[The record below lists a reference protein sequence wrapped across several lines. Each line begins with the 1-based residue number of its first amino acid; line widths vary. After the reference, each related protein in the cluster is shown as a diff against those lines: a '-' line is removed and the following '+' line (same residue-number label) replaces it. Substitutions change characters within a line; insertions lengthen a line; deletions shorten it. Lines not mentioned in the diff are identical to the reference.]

1 MTDAVQ
7 NVSAGDPV
15 DETSPTKVSKVEVI
29 KREGHQLRGQIAA
42 ELASDAT
49 RFTEDSVQLLKFHG
63 MYQQDDRDERAARRQ
78 EGLDRAYSM
87 MIRARIPGGIL
98 SADQYLAFDRLAD
111 EYGNGTMRITTR
123 QTFQLHG
130 ILKGDI
136 KQTLRSL
143 NDALVTTLG
152 GCGDQVR
159 NILMCPAPR
168 ADGLHDQLRPYLLAL
183 VDALSAKTRAYHEIW
198 LDGERVESPPPG
210 QEEPFYGATYLPR
223 KFKLALAIEGD
234 NCVDVYANDLGIVAH
249 HDNGKLT
256 GFTLLVGGGM
266 GRTAGKEDTYPRLAT
281 PIARIEPA
289 ELVEVAIAVVGI
301 QRDFGNRSERRYS
314 RFKYLLDERGV
325 DWFCEELHRR
335 LGRVLAPAGNLAWGE
350 TSDHLGWHSSGG
362 GQYYFGIHVQNG
374 RLQDTPGKRLKS
386 VLRELVATWHPTVRM
401 TCEQNIL
408 LTDLS
413 EQAYD
418 HISRAL
424 AQSGVK
430 RVEEISAT
438 VRHAMACV
446 ALPTCGLALAESER
460 ALPAVLA
467 EVEQIVDQLGL
478 SQEVFSIRMTGCANG
493 CARPYI
499 GDVGFVGRSPGL
511 YDIFLGG
518 DFTGSRLN
526 ARYQELVPIAEL
538 ATRIHGLL
546 LVFKRERV
554 QGERFGDFCQRVGF
568 EYLRGATGVPV

>member
-1 MTDAVQ
+1 MTDGSQDGNALGPAV
-7 NVSAGDPV
+7 G
-15 DETSPTKVSKVEVI
+15 TLLTKVSKVEVI
-29 KREGHQLRGQIAA
+29 KREGNQLRGQIAA

-49 RFTEDSVQLLKFHG
+49 HFTEDSVQLLKFHG
-63 MYQQDDRDERAARRQ
+63 MYQQDDRDERAVRKQA
-78 EGLDRAYSM
+78 GLERAYSM

-111 EYGNGTMRITTR
+111 DYGNGTMRITTR

-136 KQTLRSL
+136 QQTLRTL
-143 NDALVTTLG
+143 NHVLVTTLG

-168 ADGLHDQLRPYLLAL
+168 ADGLHDQLRPYLMAL
-183 VDALSAKTRAYHEIW
+183 VDALSAKSRAYHEIW
-198 LDGERVESPPPG
+198 LDGERAPSPDE

-234 NCVDVYANDLGIVAH
+234 NCVDVYANDLGMVAH
-249 HDNGKLT
+249 HQNGQLT
-256 GFTLLVGGGM
+256 GFTLMVGGGM

-289 ELVEVAIAVVGI
+289 ELVEVALAIVGI
-301 QRDFGNRSERRYS
+301 QRDYGNRSERRYS
-314 RFKYLLDERGV
+314 RFKYLLDERGI
-325 DWFCEELHRR
+325 DWFCKELYGR
-335 LGRVLAPAGNLAWGE
+335 LGRVLAPAGPLSWAE
-350 TSDHLGWHSSGG
+350 TSDHLGWHRVGG
-362 GQYYFGIHVQNG
+362 GQDYLGIHVQNG
-374 RLQDTPGKRLKS
+374 RVQDTAGTRLKS
-386 VLRELVATWHPTVRM
+386 VLRELVSTWRPTVRM
-401 TCEQNIL
+401 TCDQNIL
-408 LTDLS
+408 LSGLS
-413 EQAYD
+413 ETAYD
-418 HISRAL
+418 QISRAL
-424 AQSGVK
+424 AQSGI
-430 RVEEISAT
+430 RRAEEISTT

-467 EVEQIVDQLGL
+467 EVEQIVDRLGL

-526 ARYQELVPIAEL
+526 ARYEELVPIGKL
-538 ATRIHGLL
+538 ATRLYGLL
-546 LVFKRERV
+546 SVFKREREA
-554 QGERFGDFCQRVGF
+554 GEGFGDFCRRVGF
-568 EYLRGATGVPV
+568 EYLRQVTGERM